1 MAADI
6 AAAIKRE
13 NDVSV
18 TLDREHNALW
28 QELTTY
34 QMTCTDDYT
43 EEVLDEQIR
52 KHCDDVETRWSALSV
67 SQSCIE
73 SLLESSASIYDTANG
88 GVQVLSDTVSH
99 AEGELENFYT
109 RVEELRRGR
118 EQALEAATESVTQR
132 KVKLEEIYQKCL
144 HSKDHQSGLEKLSAL
159 LSRLKIDEDTNFTAV
174 ENGFGGTAQHI
185 EYKTC
190 SGNTLRQTVNELE
203 SKCTKVENFD
213 SEMGSNVQFQN
224 EKIAQQKITI
234 KRLDTQKEDR
244 LNEVARQQRS
254 LQLLLS
260 KSSTK
265 TALTSCRNEVE
276 NYCQKLADIR
286 SRQTALKTSSLSKYQ
301 DWQNEF
307 HSRKNDI
314 LSKLAMLEGVQVSD
328 CEKLHILHCRQEEL
342 NGQFKD
348 DFEKKDWDE
357 QKWQKILEEQSEEEA
372 LLDPRIMKM
381 NEDISAMKD
390 SLAQPTEDGNVAE
403 AILTLERD
411 LLSYMG
417 VYNEERKRIQ
427 EQRTEILSRLNTAQ
441 SKIAAL
447 KAADVEKENEHQK
460 LISDVKSLQAQID
473 AFTNLRTPAKEVV
486 TPGAKSRK
494 TTTGRRASRRA
505 EEVDSDDGSSPS
517 GVPFVEGLQPF
528 SPATISLKEQA
539 RVNSKKTKKCQQIE
553 EPMDVSRP
561 PANSSAPEAPIISS
575 KSAEKLVSTVEVQE
589 NEQVE
594 QNTSVIESLFD
605 LSGSDKSSPHETLV
619 AKRFPNDIFLKKSP
633 SLGQNESPR
642 SSPDVSTMGS
652 TDFDTDREDA
662 DQSVW
667 SVVAT
672 KPANCTRLDTT
683 AETDLDQSVW

>member
-1 MAADI
+1 M
-6 AAAIKRE
+6 R
-13 NDVSV
+13 
-18 TLDREHNALW
+18 TLAHPTLRTGVRW
-28 QELTTY
+28 
-34 QMTCTDDYT
+34 
-43 EEVLDEQIR
+43 
-52 KHCDDVETRWSALSV
+52 WSALSV

-224 EKIAQQKITI
+224 
-234 KRLDTQKEDR
+234 
-244 LNEVARQQRS
+244 
-254 LQLLLS
+254 
-260 KSSTK
+260 
-265 TALTSCRNEVE
+265 
-276 NYCQKLADIR
+276 
-286 SRQTALKTSSLSKYQ
+286 
-301 DWQNEF
+301 
-307 HSRKNDI
+307 NDI